1 MDWPNSIHL
10 DLVNTWP
17 KKVEVQSA
25 FALGMVLSLM
35 TWFKRPLWLKSDF
48 QNSHHKLSLGGLWQ
62 SEE

>member
-10 DLVNTWP
+10 DLVDIWP

-25 FALGMVLSLM
+25 FALGMELSLM
-35 TWFKRPLWLKSDF
+35 TWFEWPMWINSDF
-48 QNSHHKLSLGGLWQ
+48 QKYQHKLSFGDSWR